1 MRAVSSAGTVLFVL
15 AALSVV
21 RADEPFYD
29 ASIEGTVD
37 MIDHARGT
45 ISIVPLRPV
54 GETFRVSRDCQVTL
68 SRKPAEFSSL
78 EPGHKVA
85 LTYDRSTSQVGRI
98 FAIPGNQLRILRP
111 KDKQPGDEA
120 SVARLRVKPTRDAEN
135 QEPTSVS
142 AARGGSRPASVR
154 SAP

>member
-1 MRAVSSAGTVLFVL
+1 MRAVSSAGAVLFL
-15 AALSVV
+15 LMALPIVA
-21 RADEPFYD
+21 ADEPFYD

-45 ISIVPLRPV
+45 ISVVPLRPV
-54 GETFRVSRDCQVTL
+54 GETFRVSRDCKVTL
-68 SRKPAEFSSL
+68 SRKPAEFKSL

-85 LTYDRSTSQVGRI
+85 LTYDRSTSEVGRI

-111 KDKQPGDEA
+111 KDKQSGDEA
-120 SVARLRVKPTRDAEN
+120 AVATLRVRPKQDAEN
-135 QEPTSVS
+135 QEPTS
-142 AARGGSRPASVR
+142 ATTARGTSRPASVR